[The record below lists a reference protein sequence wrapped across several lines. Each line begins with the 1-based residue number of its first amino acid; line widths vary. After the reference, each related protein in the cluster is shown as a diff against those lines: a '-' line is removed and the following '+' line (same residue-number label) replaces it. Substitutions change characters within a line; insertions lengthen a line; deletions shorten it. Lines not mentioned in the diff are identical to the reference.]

1 MLKLSYMAVIAF
13 IILGS
18 FWLEIVLKVRVLARF
33 KRAVFAIA
41 PVAFLFV
48 LWDRYAISHG
58 HWSFDEKQILGF
70 YGPFGIPVEEY
81 FFFLFVPIAA
91 IMSFEAVRSVKKHWI
106 VGDEK

>member
-1 MLKLSYMAVIAF
+1 MAVIAF
-13 IILGS
+13 IIVGS
-18 FWLEIVLKVRVLARF
+18 FWLEVVLKVRVLARI

-58 HWSFDEKQILGF
+58 HWSFDEKQILGI

-91 IMSFEAVRSVKKHWI
+91 IMSFEAVRAVKKHWI

>member
-1 MLKLSYMAVIAF
+1 MFSYMAVIAF
-13 IILGS
+13 IIVGS
-18 FWLEIVLKVRVLARF
+18 FWLEIVLKVRVLARI

-58 HWSFDEKQILGF
+58 HWSFDEKQILGI

-81 FFFLFVPIAA
+81 LFFFFVPIAA
-91 IMSFEAVRSVKKHWI
+91 IMSFEAVRSVKKAWI